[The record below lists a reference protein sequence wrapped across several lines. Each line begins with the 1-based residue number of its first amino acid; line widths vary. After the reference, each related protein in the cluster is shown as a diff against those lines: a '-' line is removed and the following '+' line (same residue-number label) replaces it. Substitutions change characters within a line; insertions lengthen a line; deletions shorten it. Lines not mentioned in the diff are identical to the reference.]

1 MIKHIFSKSVFHN
14 WTCTLSREKCEIVFV
29 CWFLLLLKLQ
39 RFNVMVLADL
49 LLLDTSISK
58 SQIKIYNMQRM
69 DQDLQVTLA
78 LVKYCWLKWSKSRV
92 CNRNTLF
99 TFNWTQVD
107 DQSPQWGHEERHE
120 IHTDIL
126 FTVCGDPELLPH
138 YTQRLKTQWILL
150 NLNTDGP
157 IMSSEDIT
165 ISL

>member
-1 MIKHIFSKSVFHN
+1 M
-14 WTCTLSREKCEIVFV
+14 
-29 CWFLLLLKLQ
+29 
-39 RFNVMVLADL
+39 
-49 LLLDTSISK
+49 
-58 SQIKIYNMQRM
+58 KIYNMQRM

-157 IMSSEDIT
+157 IMSPEDIT
-165 ISL
+165 LSLYNDIWPLLKIKLQALNVTGEMLLMVSANLLQSFPP

>member
-1 MIKHIFSKSVFHN
+1 
-14 WTCTLSREKCEIVFV
+14 
-29 CWFLLLLKLQ
+29 
-39 RFNVMVLADL
+39 
-49 LLLDTSISK
+49 
-58 SQIKIYNMQRM
+58 MQRM

-120 IHTDIL
+120 FHTDIL

-165 ISL
+165 ISLYNDIWPLLKIKLQALNVTGEMLLMVSANLLQSFPP